1 MLSENTFLKVALN
14 TNRHE
19 KLRNMKTTLLPK
31 TTVPQPETT
40 EIDDYVSFCKAV
52 AKYADLEKQIQLSVA
67 VSQSSDRAQVEQLG
81 QAICTYLDPH
91 GNGCIA
97 GCDADGGIYAVS
109 IIADWQHLL
118 PRLRVQYVPWAI
130 SRPTAV
136 PQPTF
141 AHVLGGK

>member
-1 MLSENTFLKVALN
+1 MTVVVSERSIA
-14 TNRHE
+14 
-19 KLRNMKTTLLPK
+19 
-31 TTVPQPETT
+31 PQPETT
-40 EIDDYVSFCKAV
+40 EINDYASFCKTV

-67 VSQSSDRAQVEQLG
+67 VSQPSDRARVEQLG
-81 QAICTYLDPH
+81 QAICAYLDPH

-118 PRLRVQYVPWAI
+118 PRLRVQYVPWAT

-141 AHVLGGK
+141 AHVLGDK